1 MKETIDQF
9 WQQRTHNERRT
20 LLSAGTLL
28 VVALLYAFIW
38 HPVTQARQQ
47 LQTTLPQL
55 RAAAAQMQHAAIEV
69 ARLRTLPQ
77 KNFNGNLSSTVEST
91 ALHSPIGSP
100 SAVSVLDGG
109 RTRVTFNAVA
119 FDHWIDWV
127 KTLQSEQGIRVESA
141 AIFALT
147 EPGMVKIQAVLSS
160 SLSTHPNAR

>member
-1 MKETIDQF
+1 MKETIVQF
-9 WQQRTHNERRT
+9 WQQRTHAERRT

-47 LQTTLPQL
+47 LQTSLPQL
-55 RAAAAQMQHAAIEV
+55 RAAAAQMQRAAIEV
-69 ARLRTLPQ
+69 TRLRTFPQ
-77 KNFNGNLSSTVEST
+77 KDFNGNLNNAVEYA
-91 ALHSPIGSP
+91 ALHSPIGAP
-100 SAVSVLDGG
+100 SAVLVLDSG

-127 KTLQSEQGIRVESA
+127 KTLQSDQGIRVESA

-160 SLSTHPNAR
+160 SSTNSNAR